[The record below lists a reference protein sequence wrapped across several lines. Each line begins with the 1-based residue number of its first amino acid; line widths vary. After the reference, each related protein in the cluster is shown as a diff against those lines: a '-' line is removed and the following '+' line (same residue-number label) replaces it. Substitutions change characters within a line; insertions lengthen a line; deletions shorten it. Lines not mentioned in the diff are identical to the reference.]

1 MNIEARKISFIQEFL
16 RIKNEDII
24 IGLENMLKQWQAKYN
39 VDEVS
44 PMSIK
49 QFNEEIEKAMKDIE
63 ENNVVSA
70 KDLLKKWQ

>member
-16 RIKNEDII
+16 RIKNEEVI
-24 IGLENMLKQWQAKYN
+24 IGLENMLKQWQAKY
-39 VDEVS
+39 DAEEFS

-49 QFNEEIEKAMKDIE
+49 QFNEEIDKAMKDIE